1 MVTRPEASGRTSP
14 GGTIGSAPDGDAT
27 TSPPARRDPPTTRA
41 RTRCIECRLDEHTVE
56 IVDHKVTTYARTAEQ
71 LHDDRQLNLYGY
83 FALEAYP
90 WAERVVVTHHY
101 PPLRRT
107 VSVELSPDTMR
118 DVVASLVAIART
130 AEADSE
136 YAPTPGE
143 HCDNCP
149 WADRCEAAPAGAR
162 S

>member
-1 MVTRPEASGRTSP
+1 MCP
-14 GGTIGSAPDGDAT
+14 GGMVV
-27 TSPPARRDPPTTRA
+27 PAMNA
-41 RTRCIECRLDEHTVE
+41 
-56 IVDHKVTTYARTAEQ
+56 
-71 LHDDRQLNLYGY
+71 
-83 FALEAYP
+83 
-90 WAERVVVTHHY
+90 AERVVVTHHY

-130 AEADSE
+130 AEADTE
-136 YAPTPGE
+136 YAPTPGS

-149 WADRCEAAPAGAR
+149 WADRCEAAPASAR